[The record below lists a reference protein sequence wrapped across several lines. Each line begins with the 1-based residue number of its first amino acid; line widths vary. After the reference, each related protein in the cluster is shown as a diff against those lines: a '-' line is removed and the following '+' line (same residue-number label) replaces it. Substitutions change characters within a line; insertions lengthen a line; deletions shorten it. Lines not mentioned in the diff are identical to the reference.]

1 MKINVK
7 TFGIT
12 KEIIGEAE
20 LNIEIQDNISVAILM
35 ENLKEK
41 YPKLQ
46 DLSSILMAVNAEY
59 AEPNVILKNNDEVA
73 LIPPVSGG

>member
-1 MKINVK
+1 MKINIK

-12 KEIIGEAE
+12 KEIIGESE
-20 LNIEIQDNISVAILM
+20 LLLDIQDNVSVSSLM
-35 ENLKEK
+35 DSLKEK
-41 YPKLQ
+41 YPQLN

-59 AEPNVILKNNDEVA
+59 AAPNMILNNNDEVA